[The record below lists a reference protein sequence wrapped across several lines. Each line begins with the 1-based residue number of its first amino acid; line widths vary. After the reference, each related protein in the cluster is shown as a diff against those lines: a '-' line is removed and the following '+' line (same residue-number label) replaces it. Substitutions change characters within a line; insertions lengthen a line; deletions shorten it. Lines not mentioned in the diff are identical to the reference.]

1 MPFNDLYRKQVELVV
16 QALPYVSEEKCF
28 ALKGG
33 TAINLFIRDL
43 PRLSVDIDL
52 TYLPLLDRQS
62 ALQEIEA
69 SLLSIANNLQGASP
83 AIESQVVRLRN
94 ERVVNKLVATDGE
107 VQIKIEVTPVLRG
120 SVYTPIIRPVTSK
133 VEESFG
139 FAEIL
144 LLDEAELYGGKI
156 VAALDRQHPRDLFDL
171 MEFLKNGGVE
181 QKTREAFIIYLIS
194 HNRPMFEV
202 LEAHS
207 KDLSHEYDRSFK
219 GLTDHPVELSELIST
234 RADLINN
241 VVHGMPNDHK
251 EFLVSFEEGSP
262 AWELLDVGDISHL
275 PAVRWRRQNL
285 EKLNVGDRR
294 HLVDNLKRV
303 LRIE

>member
-69 SLLSIANNLQGASP
+69 SLLSIANRLQGASP

-120 SVYTPIIRPVTSK
+120 SVYAPISRTVTSK

-171 MEFLKNGGVE
+171 MEFLKNGGLE
-181 QKTREAFIIYLIS
+181 HKTREAFIVYLIS

-202 LEAHS
+202 LEALP

-219 GLTDHPVELSELIST
+219 GLTDHPVELSELTSA
-234 RADLINN
+234 RADLINK
-241 VVHGMPNDHK
+241 VVHGMPNNHK

-262 AWELLDVGDISHL
+262 AWELLNVEDIQHL

-285 EKLNVGDRR
+285 DKLDARARR